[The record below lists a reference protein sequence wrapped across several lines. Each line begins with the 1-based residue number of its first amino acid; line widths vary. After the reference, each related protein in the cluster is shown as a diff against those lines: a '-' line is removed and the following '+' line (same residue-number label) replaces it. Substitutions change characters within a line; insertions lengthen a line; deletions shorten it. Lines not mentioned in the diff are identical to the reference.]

1 MNDIYDEIMAIAKRR
16 GIVYPSFDI
25 YGGLSGFY
33 SYGPIGTLLK
43 DNIIEVWKKFY
54 VVREGCLLIDTP
66 NVVPY
71 RILKASGHVDR
82 FTDILVECE
91 RCKSKYRADKII
103 EDELKIDPSKISR
116 EEMFQ
121 ILKKSDLKC
130 PSCGGKLV
138 NPREVNLMFRTE
150 IGFGDVIKA
159 FLRPE
164 TAQGI
169 FVEFNILYNV
179 AKKKLPMGVA
189 QIGRGFRN
197 EISPRQGV
205 IRLREFNMAEVE
217 VFFDPQKDDHPF
229 FDEIKDEKVRVLTR
243 DDVELEDTVGNL
255 YKRGIIK
262 GKLLA
267 YYIGLTKRLLVALG
281 IDERKLR
288 FRQHKVHELAHY
300 AKDCWDAEIYL
311 ERFGWTEVV
320 GIANRSS
327 YDLTAHSRESGVE
340 LVAYRSLERPKKVIE
355 KVIIPKYNILGPM
368 LKDKLKPVEKAL
380 KEGNYEEVNDKIVVK
395 IGENERVEIPK
406 SAVEVKEEEKII
418 MVEKF
423 VPWVVEPSY
432 GIDRILYGVLEH
444 SFTKDDRGYAY
455 FRFKPYIAPIKVGVF
470 PIVSK
475 EPFTSI
481 AKDIYLR
488 FIREGIL
495 AYYDA
500 SDSIGRRYARMDE
513 IGTPYCITIDGQ
525 TLEDSTVTVRD
536 RDTRK
541 QVRMKVDE
549 AIKYVKE
556 RTTFRFY

>member
-1 MNDIYDEIMAIAKRR
+1 MGDIYDEIMSIAKRR

-25 YGGLSGFY
+25 YGGISGFY

-43 DNIIEVWKKFY
+43 DNIIDLWKKFY

-66 NVVPY
+66 NIVPY

-91 RCKSKYRADKII
+91 KCHSKYRADKII
-103 EDELKIDPSKISR
+103 EEQLGIDASEIPRDDMYRIVNEK
-116 EEMFQ
+116 E
-121 ILKKSDLKC
+121 LKC
-130 PSCGGKLV
+130 PVCEGKLG

-150 IGFGDVIKA
+150 IGFGETVKA

-169 FVEFNILYNV
+169 FVEFNILYNI

-197 EISPRQGV
+197 EISPRQGI

-217 VFFDPQKDDHPF
+217 VFFDPREDDHPL
-229 FDEIKDEKVRVLTR
+229 FDNVKEEVVRVITR
-243 DDVELEDTVGNL
+243 DDEIIESSVGDL
-255 YKRGIIK
+255 YERGIIK

-267 YYIGLTKRLLVALG
+267 YYIGLTKRFLVALG
-281 IDERKLR
+281 IDENKLR
-288 FRQHKVHELAHY
+288 FRQHKAHELAHY
-300 AKDCWDAEIYL
+300 ATDCWDAEIYL

-340 LVAYRSLERPKKVIE
+340 LVAYRNLENPKKIVK
-355 KVIIPKYNILGPM
+355 KVVIPKYNILGPM
-368 LKDKLKPVEKAL
+368 LKEKLKHVEKAL
-380 KEGNYEEVNDKIVVK
+380 KEGKFRDSDSKLIVEVN
-395 IGENERVEIPK
+395 GETIEIPK
-406 SAVEVKEEEKII
+406 SAVEIKEEEKTI

-423 VPWVVEPSY
+423 IPWVVEPSY

-444 SFTKDDRGYAY
+444 SFSKDERGYFY

-470 PIVSK
+470 PIVNK
-475 EPFTSI
+475 EPFTTI
-481 AKDIYLR
+481 ARDIYMK
-488 FIREGIL
+488 FIEEGII

-500 SDSIGRRYARMDE
+500 NDSIGRRYARMDE
-513 IGTPYCITIDGQ
+513 IGTPYCITVDGQ
-525 TLEDSTVTVRD
+525 TVKDGTVTIRD
-536 RDTRK
+536 RDTRE
-541 QVRMKVDE
+541 QIRISIEE
-549 AIKYVKE
+549 AIKYVKDKIS
-556 RTTFRFY
+556 FKFY